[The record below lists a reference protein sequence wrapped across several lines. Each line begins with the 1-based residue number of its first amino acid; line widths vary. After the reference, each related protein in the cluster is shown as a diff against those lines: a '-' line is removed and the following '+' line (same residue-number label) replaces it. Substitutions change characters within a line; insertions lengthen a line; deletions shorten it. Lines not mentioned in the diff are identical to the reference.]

1 MKILGGTLRG
11 RVLHSG
17 PKSAH
22 LRPILARIK
31 KSVFDIIRPYLPGSR
46 FLDIYAGTGSVGLEA
61 LSEGAAHAVFL
72 EKDRRSASLIRQ
84 NIVHLKVDK
93 QADVFGLDV
102 AGNLSSLPKPFDIV
116 FLGPP
121 YVDEAKAMLNLT
133 GPTLEQIRKYELLA
147 PQGFVIAQHHKKEIV
162 TDSEAWLVKREERYG
177 DSVVTFLKLR
187 SAGPE

>member
-11 RVLHSG
+11 RVLESG

-31 KSVFDIIRPYLPGSR
+31 KSVFDIIRPYLPGAR
-46 FLDIYAGTGSVGLEA
+46 FLDVYAGTGSVGLEA
-61 LSEGAAHAVFL
+61 LSEGASRAVFL
-72 EKDRRSASLIRQ
+72 EKDRRSASLIRE
-84 NIVHLKVDK
+84 NIAKLKLDN
-93 QADVFGLDV
+93 QAEVYGLDA

-116 FLGPP
+116 FMGPP
-121 YVDEAKAMLNLT
+121 YVDEAKTMLNLT
-133 GPTLEQIRKYELLA
+133 APTLEQIRKYELLA

-162 TDSEAWLVKREERYG
+162 TDSDAWLVKREERYG
-177 DSVVTFLKLR
+177 DSIVTFLKLR